1 MSKDLFQLMREEEV
15 ATANFLPSKKE
26 LQNSSKAFARQLIHK
41 GEVNLYEVYSQARR
55 LKESLDIIE
64 KELKDSLPDESFE
77 SFGIKGNFK
86 NGGSVANYSD
96 DTTYSQIKKQLDDRK
111 TLLDTA
117 LKTDETIYDSEGV
130 EVPKVSKTQRKS
142 NLSITF

>member
-26 LQNSSKAFARQLIHK
+26 LQNSSKAFARQLIDK
-41 GEVNLYEVYSQARR
+41 GQVNVYEVYSQARR

-77 SFGIKGNFK
+77 SFGIKGSFR

-142 NLSITF
+142 SLSITF

>member
-26 LQNSSKAFARQLIHK
+26 LQNSSKAFARQLIRK

-64 KELKDSLPDESFE
+64 KELKDSLPSESFQ
-77 SFGIKGNFK
+77 SFGIKGSFR

-96 DTTYSQIKKQLDDRK
+96 DITYSQIKKQLDDRK
-111 TLLDTA
+111 TLLDAA
-117 LKTDETIYDSEGV
+117 LKTDETIYD
-130 EVPKVSKTQRKS
+130 
-142 NLSITF
+142 